1 MAQINNSTV
10 NPWYNIVKG
19 DNDEIIAECDLAYI
33 TNKYG
38 SLSQYVKLINKKYEE
53 AVLTFDC
60 LPEPYSGNPESKVYC
75 LNKNPGKP
83 DSCFNDDPSFN
94 DATILN
100 LQLKSKSCFWAEN
113 LKNRCGKQH
122 DGVDWL
128 KTRTNKLEE
137 ILNGH
142 PDIFFIEYFPYHSS
156 KGFKFPKDLPSYKF
170 TDTLIE
176 QAMKEGKL
184 IIIMRE
190 KKGWLDRI
198 DGLKD
203 YPNLYCLNC
212 AQGGYL
218 TPNNIVRI
226 DKNGDKH
233 HLSENEIKKYFKL

>member
-1 MAQINNSTV
+1 MGQKKIIAN
-10 NPWYNIVKG
+10 NPWVSIVKG
-19 DNDEIIAECDLAYI
+19 ENIAECDLAYI
-33 TNKYG
+33 TEKYG
-38 SLSQYVKLINKKYEE
+38 SLSNYVHQIKNTYRE
-53 AVLTFDC
+53 AELTFDC
-60 LPEPYSGNPESKVYC
+60 LPEPYNGNPESKVYC

-83 DSCFNDDPSFN
+83 DPCFNGEQAFINAS
-94 DATILN
+94 ILN
-100 LQLKSKSCFWAEN
+100 LQLKSESCFWAEN
-113 LKNRCGKQH
+113 IKNRCGKLH

-128 KTRTNKLEE
+128 VKRTNELGK
-137 ILNGH
+137 ILNSH
-142 PDIFFIEYFPYHSS
+142 PDIFFIEYFPYHST
-156 KGFKFPKDLPSYKF
+156 KGFKFPKDLPSYEF
-170 TDTLIE
+170 TDALIE

-218 TPNNIVRI
+218 TPNNIVRK
-226 DKNGDKH
+226 DKNGDEH